1 MKQIRFSEVDHKYF
15 LNDGTSEKELVS
27 VTTLLKKHGLTPDYS
42 FVNEVVLSTKAER
55 GKVIHKEL
63 ENYIKENKIGFTSE
77 LEKFIELCSRE
88 NIKPLKSE
96 FIVFNDEIAGTV
108 DLEGVIDGK
117 ETFLGDFKTTS
128 SLNKEAVSWQLSLY
142 QYLTGKKFDK
152 LICFHFPDPLT
163 LKVIEVSP
171 IPKEEIE
178 KLLECERNLVLYEKK
193 TMELD
198 FIDTEKILTVQRAL
212 KSLEARKKELEAEE
226 TEIKEAL
233 IRKMEE
239 NGVKSIDNNLFK
251 ITYIDSYSK
260 ESIDTTR
267 LKKEKPEIAA
277 EYIKVSTVKP
287 SVRITLKADQ
297 EKKRMVNKNE

>member
-1 MKQIRFSEVDHKYF
+1 MKKIKFNELEHKYY
-15 LNDGTSEKELVS
+15 LIDENGNETELVS
-27 VTTLLKKHGLTPDYS
+27 VTTLLKKHNISSDYS
-42 FVNEVVLSTKAER
+42 FVKEEVVAAKAER
-55 GKVIHKEL
+55 GKVVHKEL

-88 NIKPLKSE
+88 KIKPLKSE

-117 ETFLGDFKTTS
+117 ETFLGDFKTTL
-128 SLNKEAVSWQLSLY
+128 SLNKESVAWQLSLY
-142 QYLTGKKFDK
+142 QYLIGKNYDK
-152 LICFHFPDPLT
+152 LLCLHFPDPLT

-178 KLLECERNLVLYEKK
+178 KLLECERNFILYEKK

-212 KSLEARKKELEAEE
+212 KSLEARKKELETEE

-287 SVRITLKADQ
+287 SVRITLKS
-297 EKKRMVNKNE
+297 E

>member
-1 MKQIRFSEVDHKYF
+1 MKQIKFNELEHKYC
-15 LNDGTSEKELVS
+15 LIYENGNETELVS
-27 VTTLLKKHGLTPDYS
+27 VTTLLKKHNISSDYS
-42 FVNEVVLSTKAER
+42 FVKEEVVAAKAER
-55 GKVIHKEL
+55 GKVVHKEL

-233 IRKMEE
+233 ICKMGE
-239 NGVKSIDNNLFK
+239 NGIKSIDNNLFK
-251 ITYIDSYSK
+251 ITYIDTYSK

-287 SVRITLKADQ
+287 SVRITLKS
-297 EKKRMVNKNE
+297 E

>member
-1 MKQIRFSEVDHKYF
+1 MKKIKFNELEHKYY
-15 LNDGTSEKELVS
+15 LIDENGNETELVS
-27 VTTLLKKHGLTPDYS
+27 VTTLLKKHNISSDYS
-42 FVNEVVLSTKAER
+42 FVKEEVVAAKAER
-55 GKVIHKEL
+55 GKVVHKEL

-117 ETFLGDFKTTS
+117 ETFLGDFKTTL
-128 SLNKEAVSWQLSLY
+128 SLNKESVAWQLSLY
-142 QYLTGKKFDK
+142 QYLIGKNYDK
-152 LICFHFPDPLT
+152 LLCFHFPDPIT

-178 KLLECERNLVLYEKK
+178 KLLECERNFILYEKK

-277 EYIKVSTVKP
+277 EYIKVTTVKP
-287 SVRITLKADQ
+287 SVRITLKS
-297 EKKRMVNKNE
+297 E

>member
-1 MKQIRFSEVDHKYF
+1 MQQKIRFDELEHKYY
-15 LNDGTSEKELVS
+15 LIYENGNETELVS
-27 VTTLLKKHGLTPDYS
+27 VTTLLKKHNISSDYS
-42 FVNEVVLSTKAER
+42 FVKEEVVAAKAER
-55 GKVIHKEL
+55 GKVVHKEL

-251 ITYIDSYSK
+251 ITYVAPSQVETIDSA
-260 ESIDTTR
+260 R
-267 LKKEKPEIAA
+267 LKRERPELAV
-277 EYIKVSTVKP
+277 EYTKTSIRKA
-287 SVRITLKADQ
+287 SVRITLKED
-297 EKKRMVNKNE
+297 